1 MTEYMCITYLKDEAY
16 LVDREAF
23 YLLCR
28 LQEVEFGF
36 EYPFEYDR
44 EKMKMYKLTL
54 EWLIERKK
62 AIKLD
67 RKPTH
72 LIIKFRD
79 EQY

>member
-1 MTEYMCITYLKDEAY
+1 MPEYMCIIHLKDEAY
-16 LVDREAF
+16 LVDREAY

-28 LQEVEFGF
+28 LQEVEFAF
-36 EYPFEYDR
+36 EDSSEYDK
-44 EKMKMYKLTL
+44 EKMKMYKFTL
-54 EWLIERKK
+54 EWLIDRKK

-79 EQY
+79 EE

>member
-1 MTEYMCITYLKDEAY
+1 MPEYMAIIHLKDEAY
-16 LVDREAF
+16 LVDREAY

-36 EYPFEYDR
+36 EDPSEYDE
-44 EKMKMYKLTL
+44 EKMKMYKFTL
-54 EWLIERKK
+54 EWLIDRKK

-79 EQY
+79 EQ

>member
-1 MTEYMCITYLKDEAY
+1 MAIIYLKKEAY
-16 LVDREAF
+16 LIDRKAY

-36 EYPFEYDR
+36 EGDPSEYDKA
-44 EKMKMYKLTL
+44 KMMMYKFTL
-54 EWLIERKK
+54 DWLIDEKK

-72 LIIKFRD
+72 LHIKFQD
-79 EQY
+79 E